1 MTGFLT
7 MMGGVILTLG
17 GVIFM
22 IGGAILTSGAGFVG
36 GKDEQEVRTTA
47 PRSPM
52 RDRCK
57 VLIK

>member
-7 MMGGVILTLG
+7 MIGGVILT
-17 GVIFM
+17 